1 MQLPLVVAQGKKP
14 VLLDCNWLEKLD
26 LDWSTILKVSHVPA
40 AEDILAKYEALF
52 ERGYRNIKLYK
63 APDPFR
69 SMKAGAQP
77 IFLKARPIPY
87 ALKEKVEQELQR
99 PLKGLFTK

>member
-1 MQLPLVVAQGKKP
+1 M
-14 VLLDCNWLEKLD
+14 LLGENWLEKLKIN
-26 LDWSTILKVSHVPA
+26 WSTTFKVSQVPA
-40 AEDILAKYEALF
+40 VEDIRAKYEALF

-69 SMKAGAQP
+69 FVKAGAQP

>member
-26 LDWSTILKVSHVPA
+26 LDWSTILKVSHVPT

-52 ERGYRNIKLYK
+52 EKRYGHIKLYK
-63 APDPFR
+63 ASIQVR
-69 SMKAGAQP
+69 EGAQP
-77 IFLKARPIPY
+77 LFLKQDPFHML
-87 ALKEKVEQELQR
+87 LKKR
-99 PLKGLFTK
+99 WSRSFRDWRMKGLSAK